1 MVEASRFLGAAPAA
15 PPGDNNETDALKVE
29 RDALQDEVTR
39 LRQQSGQQAAR
50 IQQLERTLLIL
61 QSRLGIA
68 AAPR

>member
-1 MVEASRFLGAAPAA
+1 
-15 PPGDNNETDALKVE
+15 
-29 RDALQDEVTR
+29 

-68 AAPR
+68 TPAR